1 MSYRKYGQLTSRWGI
16 FTDATP
22 SGPLFVFMKRS
33 QLPQR
38 QLYQLLWQHG
48 LLLLLGLGVYLIDKY
63 EGLTPGIITALLL
76 LAAAAKTGYFLLHNF
91 RALSAMRQAFQQF
104 LLLVS
109 LNLGMIALSFAL
121 DFYCLYRV
129 NSQAFAGLRPGSE
142 LEIFGQ
148 LFYHSVG
155 TLISNSGGTV
165 TAAAGT
171 TQVLLILEKIAGFV
185 STVFV
190 ISNAANYI
198 SPVSKAKGRQLA
210 VGPTQPQP
218 PHASKRR
225 ADAQELTAGPAPL

>member
-1 MSYRKYGQLTSRWGI
+1 MKQVLLQNQLHR
-16 FTDATP
+16 
-22 SGPLFVFMKRS
+22 
-33 QLPQR
+33 
-38 QLYQLLWQHG
+38 LLWQHG
-48 LLLLLGLGVYLIDKY
+48 LLLLLGLALYLLDKH
-63 EGLTPGIITALLL
+63 EGLPADVITGLL
-76 LAAAAKTGYFLLHNF
+76 LAAAAGKTGYFLLHNF
-91 RALSAMRQAFQQF
+91 RALAALRDTFQQF

-129 NSQAFAGLRPGSE
+129 NGYAFAGLRPGSE

-171 TQVLLILEKIAGFV
+171 TQVLLLLEKIAGFV

-190 ISNAANYI
+190 ISNAANY
-198 SPVSKAKGRQLA
+198 L
-210 VGPTQPQP
+210 GPLPKTGPQP
-218 PHASKRR
+218 VAPAGTPATPPPEAGNAASV
-225 ADAQELTAGPAPL
+225 APKP

>member
-1 MSYRKYGQLTSRWGI
+1 
-16 FTDATP
+16 
-22 SGPLFVFMKRS
+22 MKRS
-33 QLPQR
+33 LLPQN

-63 EGLTPGIITALLL
+63 EGLPPGVITTLLL

-91 RALSAMRQAFQQF
+91 RALSALRQAFQQF

-109 LNLGMIALSFAL
+109 LNLSMIALSFAL

-129 NSQAFAGLRPGSE
+129 NDQAFAGLRPGSE
-142 LEIFGQ
+142 LAVFGQ

-171 TQVLLILEKIAGFV
+171 TQVLLLLEKIAGFV

-198 SPVSKAKGRQLA
+198 RPVPKPETKQQFQPYTEPERLPAAAALA
-210 VGPTQPQP
+210 SGTRE
-218 PHASKRR
+218 AN
-225 ADAQELTAGPAPL
+225 G